1 MAKKNEFKPDKPYSG
16 FWGKLLLTRQQR
28 RNVLKWTLYT
38 LVLLFLSV
46 VQDVMLSRVRI
57 FGATTELVPCGIFLV
72 CLLEGTESGC
82 IFALVASVVYLF
94 TGSAA
99 GVYSIVFITALAVG
113 AAALRQSYLQ
123 KGFGAAMLCTSLAV
137 LVYELATFC
146 ICAFLG
152 LTTIGRIGVAF
163 VTSVLTILAIPA
175 VYFVLKAIGG
185 GDAWKE

>member
-1 MAKKNEFKPDKPYSG
+1 M
-16 FWGKLLLTRQQR
+16 
-28 RNVLKWTLYT
+28 
-38 LVLLFLSV
+38 
-46 VQDVMLSRVRI
+46 
-57 FGATTELVPCGIFLV
+57 
-72 CLLEGTESGC
+72 
-82 IFALVASVVYLF
+82 
-94 TGSAA
+94 
-99 GVYSIVFITALAVG
+99 G